1 MKFSIKLLFQS
12 ILLGISLCSWSI
24 ISSYLLSKLTEI
36 SFGNHN
42 SNNINADFKSF
53 SLVVF
58 IAPFLETLIFQWLI
72 IYQTYESCEKG
83 HKKKLSIVLFSVL
96 FGLSH
101 FYNIYYLISAIGAG
115 ILLATSFCHFR
126 EKSSWLSAIF
136 YVTLIHSF
144 SNLLI
149 FMMKFFSF

>member
-12 ILLGISLCSWSI
+12 ILLGISLCLWSI
-24 ISSYLLSKLTEI
+24 ISSYLTSKLTGI
-36 SFGNHN
+36 SLGNR
-42 SNNINADFKSF
+42 NNINTDFKSF

-83 HKKKLSIVLFSVL
+83 NKKELSIILSSVL

-101 FYNIYYLISAIGAG
+101 FYNICYLMSAIGAG

-136 YVTLIHSF
+136 YVTIIHSF

-149 FMMKFFSF
+149 FVMKFFIF